1 MSIPDRPSC
10 VVTGAGSGLGRALC
24 KQLASRGARVVASDV
39 NEEAARETV
48 QLLGGAEAHAFR
60 ADVSKRDEVVAL
72 ARFAEERFGAVDF
85 VANNAGVAVSGNIG
99 EIPDADWQWIVGVNL
114 WGVIYGCEVFLPS
127 MKRRGRGHI
136 LNVASLAG
144 IANAARMGPYN
155 VTKAGVIALTET
167 MHGELRKSG
176 VGVSV
181 LCPSFFPTNIIKSA
195 RGGESREAA
204 FAERLMQRSP
214 HSADDIARIAIDGCA
229 KGELH
234 ILPHVEG
241 RWFWRMRRLMPR
253 RSLDLAINLRGRV
266 AK

>member
-1 MSIPDRPSC
+1 MGIPERPSC

-24 KQLASRGARVVASDV
+24 KQLASRGARIIVSDV
-39 NEEAARETV
+39 NEAAAKETV
-48 QLLGGAEAHAFR
+48 ALLGVEAHAFR
-60 ADVSKRDEVVAL
+60 CDVSKREEVVAL
-72 ARFAEERFGAVDF
+72 AAFAEEKFGAVDF
-85 VANNAGVAVSGNIG
+85 VANNAGVAVSGSIG

-114 WGVIYGCEVFLPS
+114 WGVIYGCEVFLPA
-127 MKRRGRGHI
+127 MKRRGKGHI

-167 MHGELRKSG
+167 MHGELRGTG

-195 RGGESREAA
+195 KGGDPKESA
-204 FAERLMQRSP
+204 FAEKLMQRSP
-214 HSADDIARIAIDGCA
+214 HSADDIARIALDACK

-234 ILPHVEG
+234 VLPHVEG

-253 RSLDLAINLRGRV
+253 RSLDMAINLRGRV